1 MNTQANAIPGG
12 PLDSEPTVPAA
23 MSATR
28 PFYWSLRR
36 ELWEYRSIYLG
47 PLSVSCVALLGFL
60 IATIGRA
67 LATGNSDER
76 LTVLAQPYEFA
87 ESLPML
93 TAMIVG
99 AFYCL
104 DAFYS
109 ERRDRSI
116 LFWKSL
122 PVSDR
127 TTVLAKASI
136 PYLVLPAITCGLMV
150 VIELIMVAL
159 SSLVVMGSGMSVGT
173 FLTRLAP
180 VEMLT
185 GMLYHMITVHVLW
198 HAPFYAWMMLVSA
211 WARRATFLWAVL
223 PPLAIAV
230 FERIAF
236 HTTHLGNF
244 MMYRLE
250 GGTEAMPMPG
260 RNALDLMTRLTP
272 GHFLLTPGLWFGLAF
287 TALCLFGAM
296 RLRRQHG
303 PL

>member
-1 MNTQANAIPGG
+1 MMAKPNDRN
-12 PLDSEPTVPAA
+12 PLDSGQDGAGRL
-23 MSATR
+23 SGTR

-36 ELWEYRSIYLG
+36 ELWEYRSIYLA
-47 PLSVSCVALLGFL
+47 PVIVSGVALVGFL
-60 IATIGRA
+60 IATLGRA
-67 LATGNSDER
+67 LATGNPEQR
-76 LTVLAQPYEFA
+76 LAVLAEPYEFA
-87 ESLPML
+87 EALPML
-93 TAMIVG
+93 TAMVVG

-104 DAFYS
+104 NSLSS

-136 PYLVLPAITCGLMV
+136 PYLVLPAISCALMV
-150 VIELIMVAL
+150 ILEVIMVGL
-159 SSLVVMGSGMSVGT
+159 SLLVVIGSGASAEA
-173 FLTRLAP
+173 FLARLTPAR
-180 VEMLT
+180 MLL

-198 HAPFYAWMMLVSA
+198 HAPLYAWMMLVSA
-211 WARRATFLWAVL
+211 WARRAAVLWAVL
-223 PPLAIAV
+223 PPMAIAI

-236 HTTHLGNF
+236 HSSHF
-244 MMYRLE
+244 ADFIFYRLE

-260 RNALDLMTRLTP
+260 KNALDLMTHLTP

-296 RLRRQHG
+296 RLRRLHD
-303 PL
+303 PF